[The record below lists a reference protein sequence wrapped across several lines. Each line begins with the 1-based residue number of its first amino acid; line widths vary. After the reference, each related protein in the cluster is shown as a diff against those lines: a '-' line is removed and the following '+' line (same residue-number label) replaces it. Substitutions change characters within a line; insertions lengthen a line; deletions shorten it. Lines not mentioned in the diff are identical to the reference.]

1 MPPKNEIYLAPYRFS
16 VLNQDSAFTKTFT
29 MKAIEL
35 INTNIL
41 PLRKTDKAETA
52 LLWMNEYKLNHLPV
66 VEHQKYLGLIAFA
79 DLSAFDHADK
89 NVGKFCKNLFR
100 PHILSDEHYYYALK
114 IMADFKITVLPVISG
129 NDVYSGLITQ
139 DILLSNLSESL
150 SVQNPGGIIILEI
163 NQHDFSLGEIVR
175 IVESNDTKILSTSI
189 KTKPDSTFIEVT
201 LKLNRIN
208 IDAVI
213 QTFNRFHYEIKAY
226 YGENENDE
234 DLLRDRYNS
243 LMTYLNI

>member
-1 MPPKNEIYLAPYRFS
+1 
-16 VLNQDSAFTKTFT
+16 
-29 MKAIEL
+29 
-35 INTNIL
+35 
-41 PLRKTDKAETA
+41 
-52 LLWMNEYKLNHLPV
+52 
-66 VEHQKYLGLIAFA
+66 
-79 DLSAFDHADK
+79 
-89 NVGKFCKNLFR
+89 
-100 PHILSDEHYYYALK
+100 
-114 IMADFKITVLPVISG
+114 MADFKITVLPVISG

>member
-1 MPPKNEIYLAPYRFS
+1 
-16 VLNQDSAFTKTFT
+16 
-29 MKAIEL
+29 MKASEL

-41 PLRKTDKAETA
+41 PLRKSDKAGTA
-52 LLWMNEYKLNHLPV
+52 LHWMNEYKLNYLPV
-66 VEHQKYLGLIAFA
+66 VEHQKYLGLVSFSE
-79 DLSAFDHADK
+79 LSSPDDADK
-89 NVGKFCKNLFR
+89 NVGKFTKNLIR

-114 IMADFKITVLPVISG
+114 IMADFKVTVLPVVSG

-139 DILLSNLSESL
+139 DILLNHLSETL
-150 SVQNPGGIIILEI
+150 SVQNPGGIIILDI

-189 KTKPDSTFIEVT
+189 KTMPDSTLIEVT

-208 IDAVI
+208 IEAVI

-226 YGENENDE
+226 YGENANDE